1 MDKYGADIEW
11 SVTGSGITGT
21 DFDRNADTNKLI
33 LDIPTDF
40 RGGTITITAKNKNG
54 TETKSLPIE
63 VQAFTS
69 FDDTLFEISGPTTAV
84 EIGKTCNLTYTAI
97 GRNETLQPITWGFDK
112 TGTPTSKQ
120 TVLVTTQSRLSP
132 QWLMVNWLTTS

>member
-1 MDKYGADIEW
+1 MKNGTAPGIDFTQDFEINAAVPLLSDITVETPQIMIDEEGYYLAGQQLTFTLAKTVMDKYGADIEW

-63 VQAFTS
+63 VQAFT
-69 FDDTLFEISGPTTAV
+69 
-84 EIGKTCNLTYTAI
+84 
-97 GRNETLQPITWGFDK
+97 
-112 TGTPTSKQ
+112 
-120 TVLVTTQSRLSP
+120 
-132 QWLMVNWLTTS
+132 